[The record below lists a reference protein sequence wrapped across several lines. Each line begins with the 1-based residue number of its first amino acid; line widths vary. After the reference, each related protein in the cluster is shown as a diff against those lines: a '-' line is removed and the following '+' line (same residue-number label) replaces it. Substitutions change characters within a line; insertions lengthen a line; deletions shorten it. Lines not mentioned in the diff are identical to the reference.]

1 MRLLFLL
8 MGWLVVGLP
17 SLGQTNNPY
26 HLNGSALQENCN
38 CYTLT
43 PDDFNKSGS
52 VWNINKIDL
61 RQSFEFKFEV
71 YLGCRDTD
79 GADGIVFVLQ
89 PISTSIGSTG
99 GGLGYQG
106 VTPSVGISIDTWQNT
121 NDNDPFY
128 DHLTIH
134 KNGDINHNSPN
145 NLAGPVMASNINIE
159 DCQWHSFH
167 ITWNATTHQLSAEI
181 DGKDRVEATVDM
193 VNTIFNGDPMVFWG
207 FTGST
212 GGSRNWQRFCTS
224 LNPGIRSL
232 DHVATCYPLPIQ
244 FIDSSR
250 SFGSILKWYWSFGDG
265 TTDTVAVP
273 APHVYPAPGIYEV
286 KLNILGNN
294 GCVSDTFRTSVTVG
308 SEPIAGFA
316 IQATQP
322 CVDEFIGFYD
332 TSRVQFGNINDRIW
346 QINSDPPVHTGT
358 TASYAQT
365 LPAGNN
371 NISLTVT
378 TKEGCVSTP
387 INKPMPVFDR
397 PQVDATLQDAC
408 FKEPVSFLA
417 SSLQPA
423 TPAINWYWNLGD
435 LTTSDQGSF
444 EHIYNKGGIYTV
456 KLAGQS
462 AQGCWSDTVEKTIQI
477 YATQAF
483 AGRDT
488 IVSPGQPVQLNA
500 TGGVLYNW
508 APATGLSDPTIAN
521 PVAIIQNNTSYIL
534 TAYAPIG
541 CETKDTINIK
551 VLKGPAIYVPNAFTP
566 NGDGRNDV
574 FRFIPVGMTR
584 IDYFRIFNRYGQLVY
599 SSTDPAKGWDGTIN
613 GTRQPNGTYIWM
625 VSGLDYNG
633 KPHVQKGTVVL
644 VR

>member
-1 MRLLFLL
+1 MRLSLLFLVL
-8 MGWLVVGLP
+8 LLTGF
-17 SLGQTNNPY
+17 SARSQTNNPY
-26 HLNGSALQENCN
+26 HLNGSAKQENCN

-43 PDDFNKSGS
+43 PDDYNKSGS

-106 VTPSVGISIDTWQNT
+106 VSPSIGISIDTWQNT

-134 KNGDINHNSPN
+134 KNGDINHSSPN

-167 ITWNATTHQLSAEI
+167 ITWDAVTHQLSAEI
-181 DGKDRVEATVDM
+181 DGKDRVETTIDM
-193 VNTIFNGDPMVFWG
+193 VNSVFNGDPNVFWG

-232 DHVATCYPLPIQ
+232 DNVVTCYPTPIL
-244 FIDSSR
+244 FSDSSR
-250 SFGSILKWYWSFGDG
+250 SFGSIVKWYWSFGDG
-265 TTDTVAVP
+265 TTDSTQTP
-273 APHVYPAPGIYEV
+273 PPHVYPSPGIYEV

-294 GCVSDTFRTSVTVG
+294 GCVSDTFRRMVTVG
-308 SEPIAGFA
+308 SQPQTNFA
-316 IQATQP
+316 IHAPQP
-322 CVDEFIGFYD
+322 CANDFITFYD
-332 TSRVQFGNINDRIW
+332 SSSVQFGTINDRVW
-346 QINSDPPVHTGT
+346 QVNADPPVHSGLTNYYT
-358 TASYAQT
+358 RQ
-365 LPAGNN
+365 LPAGSNN
-371 NISLTVT
+371 VSLSVT
-378 TKEGCVSTP
+378 TREGCISTP
-387 INKPMPVFDR
+387 LSKLLPIFEKPV
-397 PQVDATLQDAC
+397 VDLSLQDAC
-408 FKEPVSFLA
+408 FKEPVHFMANSLNPLA
-417 SSLQPA
+417 PVNKWQ
-423 TPAINWYWNLGD
+423 WDLGD
-435 LTTSDQGSF
+435 KTAMNQPIFDHVYQL
-444 EHIYNKGGIYTV
+444 GGVYDV
-456 KLAGQS
+456 KVTGQS
-462 AQGCWSDTVEKTIQI
+462 QQGCWSDTLTRTIHI
-477 YATQAF
+477 YSTNAN

-488 IVSPGQPVQLNA
+488 IVAPGQPVQLKA
-500 TGGVLYNW
+500 TGGILYNW
-508 APATGLSDPTIAN
+508 SPAMGLNDPAIAN
-521 PVAIIQNNTSYIL
+521 PVAVVQSNTSYIL
-534 TAYAPIG
+534 TAYSPIG
-541 CETKDTINIK
+541 CETTDTIHIK
-551 VLKGPAIYVPNAFTP
+551 VVKGPAIYVPNAFSP

-584 IDYFRIFNRYGQLVY
+584 IDYFRVFNRFGQLVY
-599 SSTDPAKGWDGTIN
+599 SSGDPSKGWDGTIR
-613 GTRQPNGTYIWM
+613 GTRQPNGTYVWM

-633 KPHVQKGTVVL
+633 KPHVEKGTVVL